1 MKDEIR
7 RAMDARLAAL
17 EDSPE
22 RRARIRARIEA
33 MEREEEPIVKRR
45 LSVATALVMA
55 LMLLG
60 GTALAA
66 GLGLNLF
73 EILGEKDER
82 WRSVADKS
90 LLVTQ
95 MPVTTQH
102 DVLGEMVATMTNAY
116 YDGQT
121 LGIAYA
127 LKNWRCYEPWM
138 PTEEEKAERVWTE
151 DRSNVEDYMEYLM
164 TYGFIEPM
172 TDGEPYGV
180 VEYQVIPNGTITAN
194 GIMVPPGEMVGGYQ
208 EDGSYYEIIDYG
220 VNLPKGVADQEELE
234 ISVPLYRLAIYYWY
248 DGSEWY
254 SACYS
259 DSEHSRQASFLTAT
273 VYRDDEAQ
281 IKRFTGTG
289 EYKGEPITVT
299 MDLTFTS
306 GEVTITAPSDVF
318 FHITEGGSGILMRVW
333 KMELVD
339 DQGRRPYLDG
349 SEKPVSSRE
358 LRFTCYGTGS
368 IPESLTML
376 LYEYDQTDDSVS
388 EEEAKAEGVTI
399 TLLPE

>member
-1 MKDEIR
+1 MTDEIR

-17 EDSPE
+17 EGSE
-22 RRARIRARIEA
+22 ARRARIRARIAQESK
-33 MEREEEPIVKRR
+33 EEEPVVKRKF
-45 LSVATALVMA
+45 SVAMALVLA

-116 YDGQT
+116 YDGQS

-138 PTEEEKAERVWTE
+138 PTEEEKAEFIWSE
-151 DRSNVEDYMEYLM
+151 DRSGVEDYMEYLM

-172 TDGEPYGV
+172 TDGEPYGA
-180 VEYQVIPNGTITAN
+180 VEYQIIPNGTITAN

-208 EDGSYYEIIDYG
+208 EDGSYYEIIGYG
-220 VNLPKGVADQEELE
+220 VNLPKGVADQEELD
-234 ISVPLYRLAIYYWY
+234 ISVPLYRIAKYYWY

-254 SACYS
+254 SASYS
-259 DSEHSRQASFLTAT
+259 DSKHSSQESFLTAT
-273 VYRDDEAQ
+273 VYRDDGAQ
-281 IKRFTGTG
+281 IKRFTGNA
-289 EYKGEPITVT
+289 EYKGESVEITV
-299 MDLTFTS
+299 DIAFTR
-306 GEVTITAPSDVF
+306 GEVTITAMSDVF
-318 FHITEGGSGILMRVW
+318 FHTTKEGFGILMNVW

-339 DQGRRPYLDG
+339 DQGRLYVAG
-349 SEKPVSSRE
+349 SEKPVTSHE
-358 LRFTCYGTGS
+358 LRFTCPGKGF

-376 LYEYDQTDDSVS
+376 LYEYDERDDSKT

>member
-7 RAMDARLAAL
+7 RAMDTRLAAL
-17 EDSPE
+17 ESSE
-22 RRARIRARIEA
+22 ARRARIRARIEA
-33 MEREEEPIVKRR
+33 MEREEEPIVKRKF
-45 LSVATALVMA
+45 SVATALVMA

-73 EILGEKDER
+73 EILGERDER

-90 LLVTQ
+90 VLVTQ
-95 MPVTTQH
+95 VPVTAQH
-102 DVLGEMVATMTNAY
+102 GVLGEMVATMTNAY

-121 LGIAYA
+121 LSIAYA

-138 PTEEEKAERVWTE
+138 PTEEEKAELVWSE
-151 DRSNVEDYMEYLM
+151 GRSDLEDYMAYLM
-164 TYGFIEPM
+164 ANGFIEPM
-172 TDGEPYGV
+172 TDGEPYGA

-194 GIMVPPGEMVGGYQ
+194 GIMVPPGKMVGGYQ

-220 VNLPKGVADQEELE
+220 AKLPKGVADREKLE
-234 ISVPLYRLAIYYWY
+234 ISVPLYYLAIYYWY

-254 SACYS
+254 TARYS
-259 DSEHSRQASFLTAT
+259 DSEHSSHEIFLTAT

-289 EYKGEPITVT
+289 EYKGEPVTVT
-299 MDLTFTS
+299 MELTLIS
-306 GEVTITAPSDVF
+306 GEVTITAPEDVF
-318 FHITEGGSGILMRVW
+318 FHITKGGSGILMNVW

-339 DQGRRPYLDG
+339 DQGRPYQGD
-349 SEKPVSSRE
+349 SEKTVSPRE
-358 LRFTCYGTGS
+358 LRFTCHGTGF

-376 LYEYDQTDDSVS
+376 LYEYDQADDAVS
-388 EEEAKAEGVTI
+388 EEEAKAEGVTF